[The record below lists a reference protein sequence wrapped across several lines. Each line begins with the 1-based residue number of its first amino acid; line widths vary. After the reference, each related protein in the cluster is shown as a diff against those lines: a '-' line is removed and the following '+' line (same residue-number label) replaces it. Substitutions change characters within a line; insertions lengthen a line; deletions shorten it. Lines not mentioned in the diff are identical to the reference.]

1 MVCVFE
7 GMHCLDTT
15 FSGARTGGKRRERV
29 IKKNSEREI
38 TEERERER
46 ETKRDRTE
54 RREIE
59 REREKERGERERVR
73 YRRMKK

>member
-46 ETKRDRTE
+46 ERQ
-54 RREIE
+54 REIE
-59 REREKERGERERVR
+59 RRGER
-73 YRRMKK
+73 